1 MNKQIKLKF
10 YIILFLIITIFSCI
24 FILKYNFNHKKSN
37 VISTL
42 KFEPYIFFQNLEEDT
57 MNEYFKE
64 KVIYLNKEENYLS
77 VGKNIKELNNN
88 YFDIKFI
95 FSDNILTIYINKLN
109 KDDISIEYV
118 SQEYLEELNNF
129 LLEIIKC
136 NNTTKEIIQITK
148 EEFLILRKNMECIS
162 ENLEL
167 KNINTEVYTIDFGI
181 EKNMLRIKIKNR
193 GGT

>member
-24 FILKYNFNHKKSN
+24 FILKYSFSHRKSN

-118 SQEYLEELNNF
+118 SQEYLEEFNNF

-148 EEFLILRKNMECIS
+148 EEFLILRKNMKCIS

-167 KNINTEVYTIDFGI
+167 KNINIEVYTIDFSI